1 MITHN
6 YNLRILQCALNLK
19 QIADTDLVR
28 QITSSGGKLFCKACR
43 ELLVLKKSVLADAH
57 EKHDKQ
63 TYRKGETLNEE
74 TKVYSAA
81 FSLVQPS
88 SATAE
93 RVFSLLGQ
101 TFGDQRQ
108 NALEDLV
115 EASVMLQFNSR

>member
-1 MITHN
+1 MSHVKRAKH
-6 YNLRILQCALNLK
+6 LSSKEKLWQKVSRERDL
-19 QIADTDLVR
+19 ADTL
-28 QITSSGGKLFCKACR
+28 
-43 ELLVLKKSVLADAH
+43 
-57 EKHDKQ
+57 EKHDKR
-63 TYRKGETLNEE
+63 THRKGEILNEE

-81 FSLVQPS
+81 FSLVQAS